1 MTNVGGVTSL
11 PGLLSHWLAAYECL
25 MRPVWLD
32 PGYVFF
38 LPLPTTTTSI
48 ESVEGSL
55 AWHKVCSLE
64 PTELQDMTRLHV

>member
-1 MTNVGGVTSL
+1 MSNEASL
-11 PGLLSHWLAAYECL
+11 AGPWVC
-25 MRPVWLD
+25 
-32 PGYVFF
+32 FF
-38 LPLPTTTTSI
+38 LHPLPTTTTSI

>member
-1 MTNVGGVTSL
+1 MSNEASL
-11 PGLLSHWLAAYECL
+11 AGPW
-25 MRPVWLD
+25 
-32 PGYVFF
+32 VFF
-38 LPLPTTTTSI
+38 FFSTISI